1 MSPLQQNINAY
12 LEYLLVDRQRST
24 KTIENY
30 RHYLSQFIK
39 WGKVTSPQEITEKLV
54 HKFRVHLA
62 KDEIDPAFRSTP
74 EQTTLSKP
82 TQNYYVI
89 ALRGFLKFLVR
100 SDIKSLSPDK
110 VDLGKA
116 EQRTVDF
123 LNIEE
128 ISELLKACSGSSLQQ
143 LRDRAILML
152 LFSAGLRISE
162 LAKLDRDSINLK
174 KQEFSVKGKG
184 NKVRVVF
191 ISDIAKDALEK
202 YLAKRTDADMAL
214 FIRLVKNQ
222 NATNDLRLSHRSIQR
237 MIKKYAIEAGIVKT
251 VTPHVLRHSF
261 ATNLLENGADIR
273 SVQAL
278 LGHASINTTQIYTH
292 VTDANLKK
300 IHQKFHGKKSD
311 YQSTPRQKR

>member
-1 MSPLQQNINAY
+1 MPQVEQDIKNY
-12 LEYLLVDRQRST
+12 LEYLLVDRQRSN

-30 RHYLSQFIK
+30 RHYLNTFVE
-39 WGKVTSPQEITEKLV
+39 WGKIKSTEEITEEKV
-54 HKFRVHLA
+54 HKFRVYLA
-62 KDEIDPAFRSTP
+62 EEKEVL
-74 EQTTLSKP
+74 QTTKTTEKHSALSKS

-89 ALRGFLKFLVR
+89 ALRGFLKFLAR
-100 SDIKSLSPDK
+100 SNVKSLSPDK
-110 VDLGKA
+110 VELGKA
-116 EQRTVDF
+116 DQRMVDF

-128 ISELLKACSGSSLQQ
+128 IGDLLEAARGSSLQT
-143 LRDRAILML
+143 LRDQAILKL

-162 LAKLDRDSINLK
+162 LVSLDRDSINLD
-174 KQEFSVKGKG
+174 KQEFSIKGKG

-191 ISDIAKDALEK
+191 ISDVARDALEK
-202 YLAKRTDADMAL
+202 YLIKRTDADMAL

-222 NATNDLRLSHRSIQR
+222 NASDDLRLSSRSIQR
-237 MIKKYAIEAGIVKT
+237 MIKKYALQAGIVKK

-300 IHQKFHGKKSD
+300 IHQKFHGKK
-311 YQSTPRQKR
+311 

>member
-1 MSPLQQNINAY
+1 MSSIKQNINNY

-30 RHYLSQFIK
+30 RHYLSEFIK
-39 WGKVTSPQEITEKLV
+39 WGKIKNPQEITEKLV
-54 HKFRVHLA
+54 HDFRVHLA
-62 KDEIDPAFRSTP
+62 QDDNTP
-74 EQTTLSKP
+74 VIQQHKEQTTLSKS

-89 ALRGFLKFLVR
+89 AVRGFLKFLVR
-100 SDIKSLSPDK
+100 SNIKSLSPDK

-123 LNIEE
+123 LDIKEIEA
-128 ISELLKACSGSSLQQ
+128 LLKATSGPSLQQ
-143 LRDRAILML
+143 LRDQAILML

-162 LAKLDRDSINLK
+162 LAQLDRDSINLE
-174 KQEFSVKGKG
+174 KQEFSIKGKG

-191 ISDIAKDALEK
+191 ISDIAKNALEK
-202 YLAKRTDADMAL
+202 YLNKRTDADIAL

-222 NATNDLRLSHRSIQR
+222 NNTNDLRLSHRSIQR
-237 MIKKYAIEAGIVKT
+237 MIKKYATEAGIVKT

-300 IHQKFHGKKSD
+300 IHQKFHGKK
-311 YQSTPRQKR
+311 

>member
-1 MSPLQQNINAY
+1 MSQIKQDIKNY
-12 LEYLLVDRQRST
+12 LEYLLVDRQRSQ

-30 RHYLSQFIK
+30 RHYLNIFIK
-39 WGKVTSPQEITEKLV
+39 WGNIKTVSDITEKLV
-54 HKFRVHLA
+54 HAFRVHLA
-62 KDEIDPAFRSTP
+62 NDSKEEKA
-74 EQTTLSKP
+74 LSKS

-89 ALRGFLKFLVR
+89 ALRGFLKFLAR
-100 SDIKSLSPDK
+100 SDIKALSPDK
-110 VDLGKA
+110 VELGKA
-116 EQRTVDF
+116 DQRMVDF
-123 LNIEE
+123 LTIEE
-128 ISELLKACSGSSLQQ
+128 IGELLKASQGSSLQA
-143 LRDRAILML
+143 LRDQAILKL

-162 LAKLDRDSINLK
+162 LVNLDRDSINLK
-174 KQEFSVKGKG
+174 KQEFSIKGKG

-191 ISDIAKDALEK
+191 ISDVAKDALEQ
-202 YLAKRTDADMAL
+202 YLAKRTDVDMAL

-222 NATNDLRLSHRSIQR
+222 NTVDNLRLSERSIQR
-237 MIKKYAIEAGIVKT
+237 MIKKQALRAGIVKK

-300 IHQKFHGKKSD
+300 IHRRFHGK
-311 YQSTPRQKR
+311 R

>member
-1 MSPLQQNINAY
+1 MSPIKQNINDY

-30 RHYLSQFIK
+30 RHYLSEFIK
-39 WGKVTSPQEITEKLV
+39 WGKIKTPQEITEKLV
-54 HKFRVHLA
+54 HDFRVHLA
-62 KDEIDPAFRSTP
+62 QDDNTP
-74 EQTTLSKP
+74 VIQQRKEQTTLSKS

-89 ALRGFLKFLVR
+89 AVRGFLKFLVR
-100 SDIKSLSPDK
+100 SNIKSLSPDK

-123 LNIEE
+123 LDIKEIEA
-128 ISELLKACSGSSLQQ
+128 LLKATSGPSLQK
-143 LRDRAILML
+143 LRDQAILML

-162 LAKLDRDSINLK
+162 LAQLDRDSINLE
-174 KQEFSVKGKG
+174 KQEFSIKGKG

-191 ISDIAKDALEK
+191 ISDIARDALEK
-202 YLAKRTDADMAL
+202 YLDKRSDADMAL

-222 NATNDLRLSHRSIQR
+222 NNTNDLRLSHRSIQR
-237 MIKKYAIEAGIVKT
+237 MIKKYATEAGIVKT

-300 IHQKFHGKKSD
+300 IHQKFHGKK
-311 YQSTPRQKR
+311 

>member
-1 MSPLQQNINAY
+1 MSIKQDIKNY
-12 LEYLLVDRQRST
+12 LEYLLVDRQRSP

-30 RHYLSQFIK
+30 RHYLYTFVK
-39 WGKVTSPQEITEKLV
+39 WGKIKNASEITEDLV

-62 KDEIDPAFRSTP
+62 DIKIDDHP
-74 EQTTLSKP
+74 LSKS
-82 TQNYYVI
+82 TQNYYII
-89 ALRGFLKFLVR
+89 ALRGFLKFLAK
-100 SDIKSLSPDK
+100 SDIKTLSPDK
-110 VDLGKA
+110 VELGKA
-116 EQRTVDF
+116 EQRMVDF
-123 LNIEE
+123 LTIEE
-128 ISELLKACSGSSLQQ
+128 IGDLLKTCSGSSLQS

-162 LAKLDRDSINLK
+162 LAKLDRDSINLE
-174 KQEFSVKGKG
+174 KQEFSIKGKG

-191 ISDIAKDALEK
+191 ISDIAKEALEQ
-202 YLAKRTDADMAL
+202 YLNKRTDADMAL

-222 NATNDLRLSHRSIQR
+222 NTAEDLRLSHRSIQR
-237 MIKKYAIEAGIVKT
+237 MIKKYAIQAGITKK

-300 IHQKFHGKKSD
+300 IHQKFHGKK
-311 YQSTPRQKR
+311 KL

>member
-1 MSPLQQNINAY
+1 MSPIKQQINNY

-30 RHYLSQFIK
+30 RHYLNEFIK
-39 WGKVTSPQEITEKLV
+39 WGKIKTPQEITEKLV
-54 HKFRVHLA
+54 HNFRVHLA
-62 KDEIDPAFRSTP
+62 QDDNTP
-74 EQTTLSKP
+74 VIQQRKEQTTLSKS

-89 ALRGFLKFLVR
+89 AIRGFLKFLVR
-100 SDIKSLSPDK
+100 SNIKSLSPDK

-123 LNIEE
+123 LSIEE
-128 ISELLKACSGSSLQQ
+128 ISALLKVCSGPSLPQ
-143 LRDRAILML
+143 LRDHAILML

-162 LAKLDRDSINLK
+162 LAKLDRDSINLE

-202 YLAKRTDADMAL
+202 YLNKRTDADMAL

-222 NATNDLRLSHRSIQR
+222 NNTNDLRLSHRSIQR
-237 MIKKYAIEAGIVKT
+237 MIKKYATEAGIVKT

-300 IHQKFHGKKSD
+300 IHQKFHGKK
-311 YQSTPRQKR
+311 

>member
-1 MSPLQQNINAY
+1 MPLNKQISNY

-24 KTIENY
+24 KTIANY
-30 RHYLSQFIK
+30 RHYLNEFVK
-39 WGKVTSPQEITEKLV
+39 WGNIKTPQEITEKLV
-54 HKFRVHLA
+54 HDFRVHLA
-62 KDEIDPAFRSTP
+62 QDDNTP
-74 EQTTLSKP
+74 VIQQRKGQTTLSKS

-89 ALRGFLKFLVR
+89 AIRGFLKFLVR

-116 EQRTVDF
+116 KQRTVDF
-123 LNIEE
+123 LDIKEVGA
-128 ISELLKACSGSSLQQ
+128 LLRASHGPSLQE
-143 LRDRAILML
+143 LRDHSILML

-162 LAKLDRDSINLK
+162 LANLNRDSINLE
-174 KQEFSVKGKG
+174 KQEFSIRGKG
-184 NKVRVVF
+184 NKVRIVF
-191 ISDIAKDALEK
+191 ISDVAKESLEK
-202 YLAKRTDADMAL
+202 YLDKRTDADMSL

-222 NATNDLRLSHRSIQR
+222 NATNNLRLSHRSIQR
-237 MIKKYAIEAGIVKT
+237 MIKKYALEAGIVKT

-300 IHQKFHGKKSD
+300 IHQKFHGNKK
-311 YQSTPRQKR
+311 

>member
-1 MSPLQQNINAY
+1 MSNNNTIKKDIKNY
-12 LEYLLVDRQRST
+12 LEYLLVDRQRSN

-30 RHYLSQFIK
+30 QHYLNSFIK
-39 WGKVTSPQEITEKLV
+39 WNNIESVSNITEDLV

-62 KDEIDPAFRSTP
+62 EKKGEEIS
-74 EQTTLSKP
+74 LSKS

-89 ALRGFLKFLVR
+89 ALRGFLKFLAR
-100 SDIKSLSPDK
+100 SDIKALSADK
-110 VDLGKA
+110 VELGKA
-116 EQRTVDF
+116 EQQIVNF

-128 ISELLKACSGSSLQQ
+128 VGTLLEATRGSSLQQ
-143 LRDRAILML
+143 LRDQTILKL

-162 LAKLDRDSINLK
+162 LVNLDRDSINLT
-174 KQEFSVKGKG
+174 KQEFSIKGKG
-184 NKVRVVF
+184 NKIRIVF
-191 ISDIAKDALEK
+191 ISDIAKESLEK
-202 YLAKRTDADMAL
+202 YLNKRTDTDMAL

-222 NATNDLRLSHRSIQR
+222 NSNNTLRLSHRSIQR
-237 MIKKYAIEAGIVKT
+237 MIKKYATQAGIAKK

-300 IHQKFHGKKSD
+300 IHQKFHGKK
-311 YQSTPRQKR
+311 K

>member
-1 MSPLQQNINAY
+1 MSQTSSLKKEISNY

-30 RHYLSQFIK
+30 RHYLNEFVK
-39 WGKVTSPQEITEKLV
+39 WSKIRTPQEITEKLV
-54 HKFRVHLA
+54 HDFRVHLA
-62 KDEIDPAFRSTP
+62 QDDNTP
-74 EQTTLSKP
+74 VIQQQKEQTILSKS

-89 ALRGFLKFLVR
+89 VIRGFLKFLVR
-100 SDIKSLSPDK
+100 SDITSLSPNK
-110 VDLGKA
+110 IDLGKT

-128 ISELLKACSGSSLQQ
+128 ISSLLKASYGSSLQQ
-143 LRDRAILML
+143 LRDYAIMML

-162 LAKLDRDSINLK
+162 LAKLDRDSINLD
-174 KQEFSVKGKG
+174 KQEFSIKGKG
-184 NKVRVVF
+184 NKVRIVF
-191 ISDIAKDALEK
+191 ISDVSKKSLEK
-202 YLAKRTDADMAL
+202 YLEKRTDADMAL

-222 NATNDLRLSHRSIQR
+222 NNTNDLRLSHRSIQR
-237 MIKKYAIEAGIVKT
+237 MIKKYATEAGIIKN

-292 VTDANLKK
+292 VTDTNLKK
-300 IHQKFHGKKSD
+300 IHQEF
-311 YQSTPRQKR
+311 QSSLD

>member
-1 MSPLQQNINAY
+1 MPIKQDIKNY
-12 LEYLLVDRQRST
+12 LEYLLVDRQRSP

-30 RHYLSQFIK
+30 RHYLYTFVK
-39 WGKVTSPQEITEKLV
+39 WGKIKTVSEITEDLV

-62 KDEIDPAFRSTP
+62 ETKIDGHIM
-74 EQTTLSKP
+74 SKS

-89 ALRGFLKFLVR
+89 ALRGFLKFLAR
-100 SDIKSLSPDK
+100 SDIEALSPDK
-110 VDLGKA
+110 VELGKA
-116 EQRTVDF
+116 EQRMVDF
-123 LNIEE
+123 LTIEE
-128 ISELLKACSGSSLQQ
+128 IGDLLKACSGSSLQA

-162 LAKLDRDSINLK
+162 LAKLDRDSMNLE
-174 KQEFSVKGKG
+174 KQEFSIKGKG

-191 ISDIAKDALEK
+191 ISDLAKEALEQ
-202 YLAKRTDADMAL
+202 YLNKRTDADMAL

-222 NATNDLRLSHRSIQR
+222 NTDKDLRLSHRSIQR
-237 MIKKYAIEAGIVKT
+237 MIKRCATQAGITKK

-300 IHQKFHGKKSD
+300 IHQKFHGKNNLK
-311 YQSTPRQKR
+311 

>member
-1 MSPLQQNINAY
+1 MLKIEQDIKNY
-12 LEYLLVDRQRST
+12 LEYLLVDRQRSN

-30 RHYLSQFIK
+30 RHYLNTFVQ
-39 WGKVTSPQEITEKLV
+39 WGKIKNVEEITEENV
-54 HKFRVHLA
+54 HKFRVYLA
-62 KDEIDPAFRSTP
+62 EEKEVL
-74 EQTTLSKP
+74 QTTKTTEKHATLSKS
-82 TQNYYVI
+82 TQNYYII
-89 ALRGFLKFLVR
+89 ALRGFLKFLAR
-100 SDIKSLSPDK
+100 SNIKSLPPDK
-110 VDLGKA
+110 VELGKA
-116 EQRTVDF
+116 DQRMVDF

-128 ISELLKACSGSSLQQ
+128 IGALLRVSTGSDLQM
-143 LRDRAILML
+143 LRDQAILKL

-162 LAKLDRDSINLK
+162 LVSLNRDSINLDR
-174 KQEFSVKGKG
+174 QEFSVKGKG

-191 ISDIAKDALEK
+191 ISDVARDALEK
-202 YLAKRTDADMAL
+202 YLSKRTDADMAL

-222 NATNDLRLSHRSIQR
+222 NTSDDLRLSSRSIQR
-237 MIKKYAIEAGIVKT
+237 MIKKYALRAGIVKK

-300 IHQKFHGKKSD
+300 IHQKFHGKK
-311 YQSTPRQKR
+311 

>member
-1 MSPLQQNINAY
+1 MPPIKQSINNY

-30 RHYLSQFIK
+30 RHYLNEFVK
-39 WGKVTSPQEITEKLV
+39 WGKIKTPQEITEKLV
-54 HKFRVHLA
+54 HDFRVHLA
-62 KDEIDPAFRSTP
+62 QDDNMPVIQQRTNN
-74 EQTTLSKP
+74 TTLSKS

-89 ALRGFLKFLVR
+89 AIRGFLKFLVR
-100 SDIKSLSPDK
+100 SNIKSLSPDK

-123 LNIEE
+123 LDIQEIEA
-128 ISELLKACSGSSLQQ
+128 LLKASSGPSLQK
-143 LRDRAILML
+143 LRDQAILML
-152 LFSAGLRISE
+152 LFSAGLRVSE
-162 LAKLDRDSINLK
+162 LAQLDRDSINLE
-174 KQEFSVKGKG
+174 KQEFSIKGKG

-191 ISDIAKDALEK
+191 ISDLAKNALEK
-202 YLAKRTDADMAL
+202 YLNKRTDADMAL

-222 NATNDLRLSHRSIQR
+222 NNTNDLRLSHRSIQR
-237 MIKKYAIEAGIVKT
+237 MIKKYATEAGIVKT

-300 IHQKFHGKKSD
+300 IHQKFHGKK
-311 YQSTPRQKR
+311 

>member
-1 MSPLQQNINAY
+1 MSLIKTHISDY
-12 LEYLLVDRQRST
+12 LEYLLVDRQRSA

-30 RHYLSQFIK
+30 RHYLTEFTK
-39 WGKVTSPQEITEKLV
+39 WGKIETPQEITEKIV
-54 HKFRVHLA
+54 HNFRVHLA
-62 KDEIDPAFRSTP
+62 QDDNLPVMQQRKE
-74 EQTTLSKP
+74 ETTLSKS

-89 ALRGFLKFLVR
+89 AIRGFLKFLVR
-100 SDIKSLSPDK
+100 SNIKSLSPDK
-110 VDLGKA
+110 IDLGKA

-123 LNIEE
+123 LDIEE
-128 ISELLKACSGSSLQQ
+128 IGALLKASHGPSLQQ
-143 LRDRAILML
+143 SRDHAIMIL

-162 LAKLDRDSINLK
+162 LAKLDRDSINLD
-174 KQEFSVKGKG
+174 KQEFSIKGKG
-184 NKVRVVF
+184 NKVRIVF
-191 ISDIAKDALEK
+191 ISDIAKESLEK
-202 YLAKRTDADMAL
+202 YLKKRTDADMAL

-237 MIKKYAIEAGIVKT
+237 MIKKYATEAGIVKT

-300 IHQKFHGKKSD
+300 IHQKFHGKKS
-311 YQSTPRQKR
+311 

>member
-1 MSPLQQNINAY
+1 MPLNKQISNY

-30 RHYLSQFIK
+30 RHYLNEFVK
-39 WGKVTSPQEITEKLV
+39 WGKIQSPQDITEKLV
-54 HKFRVHLA
+54 HNFRVHLA
-62 KDEIDPAFRSTP
+62 QDDNTP
-74 EQTTLSKP
+74 VIQQRKGQTTLSKS

-89 ALRGFLKFLVR
+89 AIRGFLKFLVR

-110 VDLGKA
+110 VDLGKT

-123 LNIEE
+123 LDIKE
-128 ISELLKACSGSSLQQ
+128 IGALLGACLPARQVSHGPSLQK
-143 LRDRAILML
+143 LRDHSILML

-162 LAKLDRDSINLK
+162 LANLNRDSINLE
-174 KQEFSVKGKG
+174 KQEFSIKGKG
-184 NKVRVVF
+184 NKVRIVF
-191 ISDIAKDALEK
+191 ISDVAKESLEK
-202 YLAKRTDADMAL
+202 YLDKRTDADMAL

-222 NATNDLRLSHRSIQR
+222 NNTNYLRLSHRSIQR
-237 MIKKYAIEAGIVKT
+237 MIKKYALEAGIVKT

-300 IHQKFHGKKSD
+300 IHQKFHGKKG
-311 YQSTPRQKR
+311 

>member
-1 MSPLQQNINAY
+1 MSPIKQQINNY

-30 RHYLSQFIK
+30 RHYLNEFIK
-39 WGKVTSPQEITEKLV
+39 WGKIKTPQEITEKLV
-54 HKFRVHLA
+54 HNFRVHLA
-62 KDEIDPAFRSTP
+62 QDDNTP
-74 EQTTLSKP
+74 VIQQRKEQTTLSKS

-89 ALRGFLKFLVR
+89 AIRGFLKFLVR
-100 SDIKSLSPDK
+100 SNIKSLSPDK

-123 LNIEE
+123 LSIEE
-128 ISELLKACSGSSLQQ
+128 ISALLKVCSGPSLPQ
-143 LRDRAILML
+143 LRDHAILML

-162 LAKLDRDSINLK
+162 LAKLDRDSINLE

-191 ISDIAKDALEK
+191 ISDVAKNALEK
-202 YLAKRTDADMAL
+202 YLNKRTDADMAL

-222 NATNDLRLSHRSIQR
+222 NNTNDLRLSHRSIQR
-237 MIKKYAIEAGIVKT
+237 MIKKYATEAGIVKT

-300 IHQKFHGKKSD
+300 IHQKFHGKK
-311 YQSTPRQKR
+311 

>member
-1 MSPLQQNINAY
+1 MLEIKQDIKNY
-12 LEYLLVDRQRST
+12 LEYLLVDRQRSN

-30 RHYLSQFIK
+30 QHYLDTFIQ
-39 WGKVTSPQEITEKLV
+39 WGKIKKAKDITENKV
-54 HKFRVHLA
+54 HKFRVYLA
-62 KDEIDPAFRSTP
+62 EEKEVL
-74 EQTTLSKP
+74 QTTKTTEKHSTLSKS

-89 ALRGFLKFLVR
+89 ALRGFLKFLAR
-100 SDIKSLSPDK
+100 SNIKSLSPDK
-110 VDLGKA
+110 VELGKA
-116 EQRTVDF
+116 EQRMVDF
-123 LNIEE
+123 LNIDE
-128 ISELLKACSGSSLQQ
+128 IGALLKVSTGSALQM
-143 LRDRAILML
+143 LRDQAILKL

-162 LAKLDRDSINLK
+162 LVSLDRDSINLD
-174 KQEFSVKGKG
+174 KQEFSIKGKG

-191 ISDIAKDALEK
+191 VSDVARDALEK
-202 YLAKRTDADMAL
+202 YLSKRTDTDMAL

-222 NATNDLRLSHRSIQR
+222 NTSDDLRLSSRSIQR
-237 MIKKYAIEAGIVKT
+237 MIKKYALQAGIVKK

-300 IHQKFHGKKSD
+300 IHQKFHGKK
-311 YQSTPRQKR
+311 

>member
-1 MSPLQQNINAY
+1 MTTLNQEINNY

-30 RHYLSQFIK
+30 RHYLSEFIK
-39 WGKVTSPQEITEKLV
+39 WGKIKTPQEITEKLV
-54 HKFRVHLA
+54 HDFRVHLA
-62 KDEIDPAFRSTP
+62 QDDNMPVIQQRTNN
-74 EQTTLSKP
+74 TTLSKS

-89 ALRGFLKFLVR
+89 AIRGFLKFLVR
-100 SDIKSLSPDK
+100 SNIKSLSPDK

-123 LNIEE
+123 LDIQEIEA
-128 ISELLKACSGSSLQQ
+128 LLKASSGPSLQK
-143 LRDRAILML
+143 LRDQAILML
-152 LFSAGLRISE
+152 LFSAGLRVSE
-162 LAKLDRDSINLK
+162 LAQLDRDSINLE
-174 KQEFSVKGKG
+174 KQEFSIKGKG

-191 ISDIAKDALEK
+191 ISDLAKNALEK
-202 YLAKRTDADMAL
+202 YLNKRTDADMAL

-222 NATNDLRLSHRSIQR
+222 NNTNDLRLSHRSIQR
-237 MIKKYAIEAGIVKT
+237 MIKKYATEAGIVKT

-300 IHQKFHGKKSD
+300 IHQKFHGKNK
-311 YQSTPRQKR
+311 KI